1 MLAVG
6 ASLELLLLELELLLL
21 LLLLR
26 LLLLELSSGDD
37 ELSESLDELSSR
49 GFAFCRFCFLI
60 GTRRY
65 HVLMTNKPPIPS
77 PTKKIKRKC

>member
-1 MLAVG
+1 MCLYIPHSLDDELDEVFLAFLLAVG
-6 ASLELLLLELELLLL
+6 VSLELLLLELLLLLL

-49 GFAFCRFCFLI
+49 GFAFCRFCFI
-60 GTRRY
+60 
-65 HVLMTNKPPIPS
+65 
-77 PTKKIKRKC
+77 